1 MAILVTV
8 VCLIILLAVVL
19 KIIYGHVSIYRCKNN
34 DMDARRDDT
43 LSGENERGKIIIML
57 SLELYI
63 LFVYP
68 SH

>member
-43 LSGENERGKIIIML
+43 IKW
-57 SLELYI
+57 
-63 LFVYP
+63 
-68 SH
+68 